1 MSEPI
6 KLVAFCGSLRKA
18 SFNRLALNAFIERLP
33 AGVTAQTIEIDWP
46 LYNADIQA
54 QGFPAPVQAAQKAML
69 EADGI
74 VLVSPEYNYGPS
86 GVLKNAIDW
95 LSRMTPQP
103 FAAKPIAMFGAAGGV
118 LGTARAQYQ
127 LRQILVFLDGRPVNK
142 PEVMICPGA
151 EPLRRRQAHRR
162 GGGQAAGRSRRL
174 PGARHP
180 PGQGGGHRQ
189 VTRHPSSGPRAGCAR
204 SGRP

>member
-1 MSEPI
+1 MSEPTV

-18 SFNRLALNAFIERLP
+18 SFNRMALQAFIERVP
-33 AGVTAQTIEIDWP
+33 AGVSVQTSEIGDWP

-54 QGFPAPVQAAQKAML
+54 QGFPEKVQAAQKAML

-74 VLVSPEYNYGPS
+74 VLATPEYNYGTS

-103 FAAKPIAMFGAAGGV
+103 FAAKPIAMFGASGGV

-127 LRQILVFLDGRPVNK
+127 LRQTLVFLDGRPINK
-142 PEVMICPGA
+142 PEVMIAQAQNRFADGKLTDETTGKMLADLGA
-151 EPLRRRQAHRR
+151 ALLLAVRQAK
-162 GGGQAAGRSRRL
+162 AA
-174 PGARHP
+174 AA
-180 PGQGGGHRQ
+180 
-189 VTRHPSSGPRAGCAR
+189 VK
-204 SGRP
+204 

>member
-18 SFNRLALNAFIERLP
+18 SFNRMALNAFIERLP
-33 AGVTAQTIEIDWP
+33 AGTSAQIIEIDWP

-54 QGFPAPVQAAQKAML
+54 QGFPDKVQAAQKAML

-74 VLVSPEYNYGPS
+74 VLVTPEYNYGIS

-95 LSRMTPQP
+95 VSRTTPQP
-103 FAAKPIAMFGAAGGV
+103 FAAKPIAMFGASGGV

-127 LRQILVFLDGRPVNK
+127 LRQIMVFLDGRPVNK
-142 PEVMICPGA
+142 PEVMIGA
-151 EPLRRRQAHRR
+151 AQTRFADGKLTDEATGKLLAE
-162 GGGQAAGRSRRL
+162 L
-174 PGARHP
+174 GASLVLAVRHA
-180 PGQGGGHRQ
+180 
-189 VTRHPSSGPRAGCAR
+189 RAIKEHVK
-204 SGRP
+204 

>member
-18 SFNRLALNAFIERLP
+18 SFNRMALNAFIERLP
-33 AGVTAQTIEIDWP
+33 AGTSAQIIEIDWP

-54 QGFPAPVQAAQKAML
+54 QGFPDKVQAAQKAML

-74 VLVSPEYNYGPS
+74 VLVTPEYNYGPS

-103 FAAKPIAMFGAAGGV
+103 FAAKPIAMFGASGGV

-127 LRQILVFLDGRPVNK
+127 LRQIMVFLDGRPVNK
-142 PEVMICPGA
+142 PEVMIGA
-151 EPLRRRQAHRR
+151 AQNRFADGKLTDEATAKLLAE
-162 GGGQAAGRSRRL
+162 L
-174 PGARHP
+174 GASLVLAVRHA
-180 PGQGGGHRQ
+180 
-189 VTRHPSSGPRAGCAR
+189 RAVKEHVK
-204 SGRP
+204 